1 MEVPNDQIK
10 GILINVLDACKE
22 GIDRQQF
29 SNKVVDGV
37 VMVSMPI
44 KPTRPELPAG
54 VLMLAISEK
63 HDSIDEI
70 AGAFDSWGTKP
81 SS

>member
-10 GILINVLDACKE
+10 GFLVKVLDACKE

-70 AGAFDSWGTKP
+70 ADTFDSWGT
-81 SS
+81 